1 MKILVINCGS
11 SSLKYQLIDMT
22 DESVLCKGL
31 CERIGIEGSKI
42 THKAKG
48 SEWSEETPFP
58 THTEAFMKVVDMMT
72 TGEGAV
78 VSDKSEI
85 GAIGHRIVQ
94 GAEFFTKSEIVT
106 DAIIDKIEEIAP
118 LAPVHNLAHVQGLR
132 SAKKVFGDLPNVVV
146 FDTTFHQTMPPKAYM
161 YGVPYEMY
169 EKYAIRRYGAHGT
182 SHRYVSMA
190 AAQYLGKDPSEL
202 KMVTCH
208 LGNGSSIT
216 AVDGGRCVDT
226 SMGLTPLAGV
236 LMGTRCGDVDPSV
249 VTYMEQ
255 KMGIHGQEMA
265 DYLNKQCGLLGVSG
279 VSSDKRDVEAAAAAG
294 NERAKLASDMLNY
307 QIKKFVGAYAAA
319 MGGLDCVVFTGGIGE
334 NDAHVR
340 SEVCK
345 NMEFLGIRLDEEKN
359 RQRGADILDLTVEG
373 GRVKVLMVCTNEE
386 LMIARDTL
394 GLVTGR

>member
-132 SAKKVFGDLPNVVV
+132 SAKKVFGNLPNVVV

-169 EKYAIRRYGAHGT
+169 EK
-182 SHRYVSMA
+182 
-190 AAQYLGKDPSEL
+190 
-202 KMVTCH
+202 
-208 LGNGSSIT
+208 
-216 AVDGGRCVDT
+216 
-226 SMGLTPLAGV
+226 
-236 LMGTRCGDVDPSV
+236 
-249 VTYMEQ
+249 
-255 KMGIHGQEMA
+255 
-265 DYLNKQCGLLGVSG
+265 
-279 VSSDKRDVEAAAAAG
+279 
-294 NERAKLASDMLNY
+294 
-307 QIKKFVGAYAAA
+307 
-319 MGGLDCVVFTGGIGE
+319 
-334 NDAHVR
+334 
-340 SEVCK
+340 
-345 NMEFLGIRLDEEKN
+345 
-359 RQRGADILDLTVEG
+359 
-373 GRVKVLMVCTNEE
+373 
-386 LMIARDTL
+386 
-394 GLVTGR
+394 